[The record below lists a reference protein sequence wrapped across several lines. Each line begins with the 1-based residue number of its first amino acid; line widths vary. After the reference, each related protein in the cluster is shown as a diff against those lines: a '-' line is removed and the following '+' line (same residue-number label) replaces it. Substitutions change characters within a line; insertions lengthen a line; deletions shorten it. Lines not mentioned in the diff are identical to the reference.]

1 MLIEFSV
8 TNFLSFKDKNT
19 FTMLASSDKSL
30 NDNYVSV
37 GNDDILKM
45 TAIYGA
51 NASGKTN
58 LFKVLA
64 TVSSMIKNS
73 NYVDPNY
80 LLPIVPFKL
89 DEQTAKQPSEFEIK
103 FIVNDTR
110 YLYGFKADCKK
121 IYEEY
126 LTYYPNGR
134 PVKIFSREKVSKYD
148 FNRSDEKILNDIKS
162 KNSDNK
168 FFIAT
173 ATSWNYEKTKD
184 AYNFITE
191 KIGVVLSNDQ
201 LHDYSYNQYYNDKDN
216 NLEKFAL
223 NFLRKADINIKGYRV
238 IEGKLKEDIFN
249 SLPDFAKSIFP
260 VGTPMYKV
268 NTKHIINNKEFELDI
283 TEESLGTQ
291 VVFTFIPVLK
301 DVIEN
306 KKVLIVDEFD
316 KSLHPFIV
324 KYIVEIFNDPT
335 INTNGAQLIFNT
347 HDTNLLNLDILR
359 RDQIWF
365 AEKNY
370 KDESTSIYPL
380 DDFSVRKTENIE
392 KGYLLGRYG
401 AIPFI
406 TNDLN
411 PYGE

>member
-30 NDNYVSV
+30 NDNYVSI

-64 TVSSMIKNS
+64 TVSNIIKNS

-80 LLPIVPFKL
+80 SLPIVPFKL

-103 FIVNDTR
+103 FIVNETR

-148 FNRSDEKILNDIKS
+148 FNRNDEKLLNDIKG

-201 LHDYSYNQYYNDKDN
+201 LHDYSYNQYYSDKDN

-249 SLPDFAKSIFP
+249 SLPDFAKTIFP

-406 TNDLN
+406 TNNFN
-411 PYGE
+411 PYEE